1 MTKIYIHH
9 FYSRSLFLKLFH
21 NTINRVSYIKNN
33 IGTITCEYNN
43 KKFELVFNPELHD
56 AEDGYHLIDFLT
68 INYQMFDWKDYTKID
83 CINKEKGLT
92 AHRGGGQFGV
102 NDIPIMKWLADNVQN
117 RKGWLISIMRT
128 EKSFIEAEML
138 KYAPVKDLE
147 YQIRRLKNHW
157 IFSDNFFIDKS
168 VESIHYPNHNFI
180 ATNTMFQWNELLSI
194 RWYYEFA
201 NIFEKLNQP
210 YKLCFSVRNHKKNRI
225 DIIDDIA
232 KLNNKEIYLSR
243 TDNCQNIDYD
253 VNSTQIKNNKNINL
267 NKWGTDNWDDISY
280 IENIEHYLE
289 YMMRILPQAK
299 MHILSESWDWLPVQ
313 YASNYLSE
321 KTYGFVLGKI
331 PFISTHTYP
340 YEILKEITGIEEH
353 PFYKEAI
360 EYRGKNDKFVQFV
373 KKFMENYEENY
384 TLCKLWTDKVHSLL
398 IEKIYKENSFLDL
411 LLQGVI
417 LKNSKDIKKLI

>member
-1 MTKIYIHH
+1 MIKIYIHH

-21 NTINRVSYIKNN
+21 NTTNRVSNIKNN
-33 IGTITCEYNN
+33 IGAIFCEYKN
-43 KKFELVFNPELHD
+43 KKFELIFNPELND
-56 AEDGYHLIDFLT
+56 ASDGYHLIDFLT
-68 INYQMFDWKDYTKID
+68 INYQMFEWPEYREID
-83 CINKEKGLT
+83 CINGEKGMT

-102 NDIPIMKWLADNVQN
+102 NDIPIMKWLADKVKN
-117 RKGWLISIMRT
+117 RNGWLISIMRT

-138 KYAPVKDLE
+138 KYEPVKDLE
-147 YQIRRLKNHW
+147 YQIRRLKPHW

-180 ATNTMFQWNELLSI
+180 LTNTMFQWNELLSI

-225 DIIDDIA
+225 SIIDDIA
-232 KLNNKEIYLSR
+232 KLNNEEIYLSR
-243 TDNCQNIDYD
+243 TDNCQNIDYN

-280 IENIEHYLE
+280 IQNIEHYLE

-299 MHILSESWDWLPVQ
+299 MHILSESWDWLSVP

-321 KTYGFVLGKI
+321 KTYGFVLSKI

-340 YEILKEITGIEEH
+340 YDILKEITGIEEH
-353 PFYKEAI
+353 PFYKEAV
-360 EYRGKNDKFVQFV
+360 EYRGKNDKFVEFV
-373 KKFMENYEENY
+373 KKFMQNYEENY
-384 TLCKLWTDKVHSLL
+384 KLCKLWTDKVHLLL

-411 LLQGVI
+411 LLEGIV
-417 LKNSKDIKKLI
+417 LKNSKNLKKLI